1 MIFKLI
7 QNEGHI
13 WTALEVTILVL
24 SPVLG
29 VFITRLIL
37 LLLVKPRKI
46 TLLEALS
53 AIFKFWTAK

>member
-7 QNEGHI
+7 QNEGHV

>member
-1 MIFKLI
+1 MIFKLV
-7 QNEGHI
+7 QNEGHV